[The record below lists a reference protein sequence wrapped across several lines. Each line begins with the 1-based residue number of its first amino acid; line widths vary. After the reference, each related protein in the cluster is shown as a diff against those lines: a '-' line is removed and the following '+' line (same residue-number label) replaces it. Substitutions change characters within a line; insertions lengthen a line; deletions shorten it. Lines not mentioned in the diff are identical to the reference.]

1 MSLYAPYFLKELIN
15 KSKWKRI
22 AIPVNQGKAKPSL
35 QGIYA
40 EVKYPAQTLEI
51 ISGEGSHWFFLPPHP
66 QHPFPSSFFFTTV

>member
-1 MSLYAPYFLKELIN
+1 MSLYAPQFLTELIN

-51 ISGEGSHWFFLPPHP
+51 ISG
-66 QHPFPSSFFFTTV
+66 